1 MKKIVISILY
11 FGLLG
16 LSTSIALMPSDH
28 FIVSEKGHTIDFK
41 SKDPSGTFDQ
51 IKGEFDFDENNVSS
65 SKFYF
70 KIDVNSINT
79 GNGMMNKKSQT
90 EEWFDAKKYPDIKF
104 KSTKVEKKE
113 NELLIT
119 GELTIKGIT
128 KTYTIPTSYSKS
140 GDKISLKGKFK
151 VNRIEFK
158 VGKKSEA
165 VPDFMN
171 ISFVVPADKK

>member
-1 MKKIVISILY
+1 MKKIAISILY

-16 LSTSIALMPSDH
+16 LSTSIALIPSDH
-28 FIVSEKGHTIDFK
+28 FIVSEKGHSIEFK
-41 SKDPSGTFDQ
+41 SKDPSGSFDK
-51 IKGEFDFDENNVSS
+51 IKGEFDLDENNISS

-90 EEWFDAKKYPDIKF
+90 EEWFDAKKYPDIRF

-113 NELLIT
+113 NELAIT
-119 GELTIKGIT
+119 GDLTIKGIT
-128 KTYTIPTSYSKS
+128 KTYTIPTSYSITA
-140 GDKISLKGKFK
+140 DKITLKGKFN

-165 VPDFMN
+165 VPDIMKV
-171 ISFVVPADKK
+171 SFVVPAERK